1 MRDQARD
8 GHVNVSSLIDEQK
21 VGSFQVLI
29 ALLCSAA
36 ILLDGF
42 DTQAIGYVAPA
53 IIGDWKIAPAA
64 LTGVFS
70 AGTFGIL
77 IGCLF
82 VAPLADRFG
91 RRPLILVCLVEFGVG
106 TLATSQVQSLQVLTA
121 LRFLTGV
128 GLGACMSNAIALTSE
143 YMPSRSR
150 ATITTWTFC
159 SYPFGAF
166 LAGMVVAS
174 LSAHYGWRSTF
185 VVGGTL
191 PLLLALVA
199 FFYLPESL
207 YRLASKPSA
216 GSEIAAILRR
226 LDCGSAA
233 PDNVKL
239 IYNQPGMV
247 LPVGQLFQEGR
258 AAGTVLLWIMFF
270 FMLVEVFLLTSWTP
284 TLLHQTGMSI
294 SYSVMTMAIIQGGG
308 VIALLMLGP
317 VFDRVGFLVTLV
329 PLLLAA
335 SLAIFAMGSIGAHI
349 GMIMGSAFV
358 AGAGVM
364 GGQSSLVVLAAI
376 YYPSFIRS
384 TGVGWALGL
393 GRLGAVVGPLL
404 GGLMVSLKWDLAAIF
419 AVAACIPVL
428 IAALLFAMDRFTPL
442 RLPGRKPTSVS
453 HSL

>member
-1 MRDQARD
+1 MAAVIN
-8 GHVNVSSLIDEQK
+8 VNETIDRHPVSAYQI
-21 VGSFQVLI
+21 GVLV
-29 ALLCSAA
+29 LCMLVAA
-36 ILLDGF
+36 LDGF

-91 RRPLILVCLVEFGVG
+91 RRPLILLCLVEFGVG
-106 TLATSQVQSLQVLTA
+106 TLATSEVQSLQMLIA
-121 LRFLTGV
+121 LRFLTGI

-143 YMPSRSR
+143 YIPSRSR

-159 SYPFGAF
+159 GYALGAF
-166 LAGMVVAS
+166 LAGIVVAN
-174 LSAHYGWRSTF
+174 LNAHYGWRSTF

-191 PLLLALVA
+191 PLLLALFA
-199 FFYLPESL
+199 FVYLPESL
-207 YRLASKPSA
+207 YRLAAKPGA
-216 GSEIAAILRR
+216 GPKIAAILRR
-226 LDCGSAA
+226 FDCGSAD
-233 PDNVKL
+233 PDKVKL
-239 IYNQPGMV
+239 IYTEPGMV
-247 LPVGQLFQEGR
+247 LPVGQLFREGR
-258 AAGTVLLWIMFF
+258 AGGTVLLWAMFF

-294 SYSVMTMAIIQGGG
+294 SDSVMTMAIIQGGG

-317 VFDRVGFLVTLV
+317 IFDRVGFLVTLV

-335 SLAIFAMGSIGAHI
+335 SLAIAALGNVGAHI
-349 GMIMGSAFV
+349 GMIKGFAFV

-364 GGQSSLVVLAAI
+364 GGQSSLIVLAAI
-376 YYPSFIRS
+376 FYPSSIRS

-442 RLPGRKPTSVS
+442 RLPGRKPKAVS
-453 HSL
+453 HCL